1 MNLDLMT
8 FLQETIDLELKDGAY
23 VINLTDKN
31 SKGTNQVSLFIDKNA
46 AVYFD
51 AFGNEYI
58 PLEVL
63 NKTKYQLLTTYLE
76 YKIMNLL
83 CVDFIASLSQ
93 NTFLEEKLYQIIQTC
108 FLRITIK
115 RATK

>member
-8 FLQETIDLELKDGAY
+8 FLQEAIYLELKDGAY

-51 AFGNEYI
+51 AFGNEI
-58 PLEVL
+58 FLQ
-63 NKTKYQLLTTYLE
+63 KY
-76 YKIMNLL
+76 
-83 CVDFIASLSQ
+83 
-93 NTFLEEKLYQIIQTC
+93 
-108 FLRITIK
+108 
-115 RATK
+115 